1 MRPFL
6 RAPPPGAKGKM
17 YAMRVFVRPF
27 LPAGISAAFTP
38 HPEHSLPPAVR
49 CPRRF
54 PAAGRNAT
62 CGALLRARHLPRAPF
77 CLAAPEEP
85 SWRER
90 GIGRPR
96 ATRSPPGPLVPALPA
111 ARLLPAAARGRRSVG
126 TGPGSAGGREG
137 AGEGGAGGAA
147 AAAGAERG
155 AAESRGGGGGA
166 GRGAAAAAGR
176 GRRAGGGGPRKLCVA
191 TALAAGP
198 SGPSERRA
206 ERAGPR
212 AARER
217 LRAAGRAERGAG
229 TRLGTERFPAAPS
242 LRSWLG
248 F

>member
-38 HPEHSLPPAVR
+38 QPEHSLPPAVR

-54 PAAGRNAT
+54 PAAGRHAT
-62 CGALLRARHLPRAPF
+62 CGALLRARHPPRAPF

-126 TGPGSAGGREG
+126 TGPGSAGGQEG
-137 AGEGGAGGAA
+137 AGEGGRGG
-147 AAAGAERG
+147 GGGCGGEHG

-176 GRRAGGGGPRKLCVA
+176 GRRAGGGGPRKLCVE

-206 ERAGPR
+206 ERSGSGR
-212 AARER
+212 G
-217 LRAAGRAERGAG
+217 LRGKG
-229 TRLGTERFPAAPS
+229 
-242 LRSWLG
+242 
-248 F
+248 

>member
-54 PAAGRNAT
+54 PAAGRHAT
-62 CGALLRARHLPRAPF
+62 CGALLRARHPPRAPF

-137 AGEGGAGGAA
+137 AGEGRAGGRRRL
-147 AAAGAERG
+147 RG
-155 AAESRGGGGGA
+155 RARGGGEP
-166 GRGAAAAAGR
+166 
-176 GRRAGGGGPRKLCVA
+176 RRWRRGGPRRCGRRGERP
-191 TALAAGP
+191 AG
-198 SGPSERRA
+198 GRRRA
-206 ERAGPR
+206 AQTLCGDRARSR
-212 AARER
+212 AFGSE
-217 LRAAGRAERGAG
+217 
-229 TRLGTERFPAAPS
+229 
-242 LRSWLG
+242 
-248 F
+248 